1 MTIKELVE
9 FQPDIWDNLKT
20 IAHSKRVGSAYC
32 FSGPPGCGK
41 EGLSLAFSAL
51 LNCENPNKFHSC
63 NCSSCIRFNSLQ
75 HEHLHLVVPLPAFKS
90 ESKGEL
96 NKKDVVNFHNELE
109 KKRMN
114 PFHKIRIPRATRI
127 ILPSIKNLRKS
138 LVLTLTQPGRK
149 TAVIFDAEL
158 LGTGSGESANAL
170 LKLLEEPP
178 PLTTIILVT
187 DYKNK
192 LFPTIISRCQYI
204 QFSPL
209 SDENI
214 ERMLSQ
220 NGVSKD
226 RLKWISTLSRGN
238 YFSACKIADRKPEEI
253 KKLFDFIS
261 DFMLFNDYQKSIE
274 FASTYAKLS
283 KSDPNEFKFHFY
295 LLQRWLLGVMRL
307 KNGIRD
313 TLNEGK
319 LNTGMTKFLDAFPHT
334 DIRGLNILTESV
346 VAGLNNN
353 ANMNLLLTHFIIQLQ
368 KELKQTNKP

>member
-1 MTIKELVE
+1 M
-9 FQPDIWDNLKT
+9 
-20 IAHSKRVGSAYC
+20 
-32 FSGPPGCGK
+32 
-41 EGLSLAFSAL
+41 
-51 LNCENPNKFHSC
+51 
-63 NCSSCIRFNSLQ
+63 Q

-209 SDENI
+209 SVD
-214 ERMLSQ
+214 L
-220 NGVSKD
+220 
-226 RLKWISTLSRGN
+226 
-238 YFSACKIADRKPEEI
+238 
-253 KKLFDFIS
+253 
-261 DFMLFNDYQKSIE
+261 
-274 FASTYAKLS
+274 
-283 KSDPNEFKFHFY
+283 
-295 LLQRWLLGVMRL
+295 
-307 KNGIRD
+307 
-313 TLNEGK
+313 
-319 LNTGMTKFLDAFPHT
+319 
-334 DIRGLNILTESV
+334 
-346 VAGLNNN
+346 
-353 ANMNLLLTHFIIQLQ
+353 
-368 KELKQTNKP
+368 